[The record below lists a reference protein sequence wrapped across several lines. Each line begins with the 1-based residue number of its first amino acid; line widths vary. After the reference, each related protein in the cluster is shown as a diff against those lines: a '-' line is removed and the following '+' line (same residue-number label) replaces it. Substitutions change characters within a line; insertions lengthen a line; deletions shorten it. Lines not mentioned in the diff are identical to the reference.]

1 LKGGGKK
8 KFGGGGQGSLTPGP
22 PLNLRLCVPIVEAS
36 SARARSHYVRAAR
49 KGLWAEMRL
58 DYLEKPDLRRL
69 FRTLPGPVIA
79 TNRAQA
85 EGGRWTGSDADRL
98 TLLEEA
104 LSFGVHALDVEF
116 ATDAAWRRELFA
128 GRGQTRLILSWHDFS
143 GTPEDAELEQTF
155 AAMLS
160 QEADIL
166 KLVTQARTPEDNLRL
181 LALIPR
187 ARAAGKEIIAFC
199 MGPLGKWSRVATVFL
214 GGFLTFA
221 PFNPQQASAP
231 GQITVAE
238 FRRLW
243 RMLRK

>member
-1 LKGGGKK
+1 MNADNRKP
-8 KFGGGGQGSLTPGP
+8 QTESP
-22 PLNLRLCVPIVEAS
+22 LRLCVPIVEAS
-36 SARARSHYVRAAR
+36 PARARSHYIRAAR
-49 KGLWAEMRL
+49 KGLWSEIRL

-69 FRTLPGPVIA
+69 FRTFPGPVIA
-79 TNRAQA
+79 TNRPQA
-85 EGGRWTGSDADRL
+85 EGGRWVGNEVDRRA
-98 TLLEEA
+98 LLEEA

-116 ATDAAWRRELFA
+116 AADAAWRQGLFA
-128 GRGQTRLILSWHDFS
+128 RRGKTRLILSWHDFS

-155 AAMLS
+155 NAMLS

-166 KLVTQARTPEDNLRL
+166 KLVTQARTPADNLRL

-214 GGFLTFA
+214 GGFLSFA

-238 FRRLW
+238 FRRMW
-243 RMLRK
+243 RILRR

>member
-1 LKGGGKK
+1 MNAENRKQK
-8 KFGGGGQGSLTPGP
+8 TENP
-22 PLNLRLCVPIVEAS
+22 LRLCVPIVEAS
-36 SARARSHYVRAAR
+36 SARARSHYIRAAR

-79 TNRAQA
+79 TNRPQA
-85 EGGRWTGSDADRL
+85 EGGRWTGSDADRR

-128 GRGQTRLILSWHDFS
+128 RRGKTRLILSWHDFS
-143 GTPEDAELEQTF
+143 GTPDDDRLEELFTTMSAED
-155 AAMLS
+155 
-160 QEADIL
+160 ADIL
-166 KLVTQARTPEDNLRL
+166 KLVTYAATPADNLRL
-181 LALIPR
+181 LALIPP

-238 FRRLW
+238 FRRMW
-243 RMLRK
+243 RILRK